1 MARGKFVAYL
11 RVSTVRQGRSGLG
24 LEAQRAAVNDYLN
37 GGRWELLAEHVEIE
51 SGRNK
56 DRPSLQKALADCRLY
71 RATLVVAKLDR
82 LSRDAA
88 FLLALR
94 DSSVEF
100 IAADM
105 PAANRLTVGILAM
118 VAEHE
123 AEMISQRTKAALAAA
138 KRRGVKLGNPG
149 NLTNRGRR
157 NGTRASAGVRR
168 SMAEQRAAD
177 VAPIIADLRRSGA
190 VSLRELALGLNHRGL
205 PTARGG
211 RWNAV
216 QVQRVLK
223 RLDASSRFRR

>member
-37 GGRWELLAEHVEIE
+37 GGRWELVAEHVEIE
-51 SGRNK
+51 SGRNRG
-56 DRPSLQKALADCRLY
+56 RPALQKALSDCRLY
-71 RATLVVAKLDR
+71 HATLVVAKLDR

-100 IAADM
+100 VAADM

-138 KRRGVKLGNPG
+138 KRRGVRLGNPG
-149 NLTNRGRR
+149 NLTNRDRR

-168 SMAEQRAAD
+168 SMAEQHAAD

-190 VSLRELALGLNHRGL
+190 VSLRELALGLNNRGL

-211 RWNAV
+211 RWNPV

-223 RLDASSRFRR
+223 RLEASSRARR